1 MNLIWFYLHCFAVV
15 AILWADA
22 TDRLEP
28 AFNAFEQKMGLYTST
43 DTLDYTPPYY
53 ISPMG
58 PDSTNMIPPSYWPP
72 KESIESDSNLVKK

>member
-1 MNLIWFYLHCFAVV
+1 MNLTWFYLHCFAVV

-28 AFNAFEQKMGLYTST
+28 VFNAFEQKMGLYTPT

-53 ISPMG
+53 IPPMQEEESVI
-58 PDSTNMIPPSYWPP
+58 DSTFAN
-72 KESIESDSNLVKK
+72 KENK